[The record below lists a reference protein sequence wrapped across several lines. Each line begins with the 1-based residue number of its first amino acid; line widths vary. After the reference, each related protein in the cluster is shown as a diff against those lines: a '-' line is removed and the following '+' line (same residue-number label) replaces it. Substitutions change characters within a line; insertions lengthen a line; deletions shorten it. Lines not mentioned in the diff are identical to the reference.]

1 MRKHILALVT
11 SLVALVISAPSWATN
26 DGVVLGA
33 TGQTSA
39 KGADGATRKLDRRS
53 PISAGDTILTG
64 ADGKVQL
71 RMKDGTVLAL
81 GENSE
86 FAIKHYTT
94 KASGDKQD
102 GAALKLVK
110 GTLMQVSGNMEK
122 SAYTLETPVS
132 TLGIRGTVF
141 NIQINTDGSVTAT
154 VADGAVATAASEAV
168 AGAQQAVATAQT
180 AFNAAVTAVNVK
192 KARLAQLKADPD
204 ADPAAIAALESEITD
219 AQDAA
224 DTAATA
230 LNTANADLQT
240 AVEANGQTAGAGQAL
255 NTGTNGQTSSTTPVT
270 FTAATPAELAGKVAA
285 DDPASAAEFVAQLI
299 LAYPDQADAITDAA
313 VDAAPGQADAI
324 REAAQ
329 QAEADA
335 LGATPPPGS
344 NDPSQQNNLTEQNQT
359 QDSVSGTDTPE
370 NPVSAP

>member
-33 TGQTSA
+33 TGQASA

-86 FAIKHYTT
+86 FAIKQYST

-141 NIQINTDGSVTAT
+141 NIKINTDGSVTAT
-154 VADGAVATAASEAV
+154 VDSGAVATASSVAV
-168 AGAQQAVATAQT
+168 SGAQQAVATAQT
-180 AFNAAVTAVNVK
+180 AYNTAVAKVNAK
-192 KARLAQLKADPD
+192 KARLAKLKADPD
-204 ADPAAIAALESEITD
+204 ADPAAISALESEISSD
-219 AQDAA
+219 QDDA
-224 DTAATA
+224 DTAGEA
-230 LNTANADLQT
+230 LDTANADLQT
-240 AVEANGQTAGAGQAL
+240 AIEANGQQVGAGDAV
-255 NTGTNGQTSSTTPVT
+255 NTGHERRDKLHH
-270 FTAATPAELAGKVAA
+270 A
-285 DDPASAAEFVAQLI
+285 
-299 LAYPDQADAITDAA
+299 
-313 VDAAPGQADAI
+313 
-324 REAAQ
+324 
-329 QAEADA
+329 
-335 LGATPPPGS
+335 
-344 NDPSQQNNLTEQNQT
+344 
-359 QDSVSGTDTPE
+359 
-370 NPVSAP
+370 